1 MMLTHPDTKNDR
13 KIVLRTFE
21 NFPQLRSNL
30 KSVDI

>member
-1 MMLTHPDTKNDR
+1 MLTQKIDR

-21 NFPQLRSNL
+21 NFSQLRSNL